1 MSSPSTPRSRSEPSW
16 YDDSASGIVDIL
28 SLLNITMEPAPAA
41 AVYAPGPNAYDSFNE
56 ARIAELSAAA
66 ENGTVTIDL
75 RETGWTTLKREV
87 FEAAA
92 RRGDVTIVILYQ
104 QWGRDCTLTIPAG
117 TDFSALFEAQFL
129 EVSQLPALLHLSAL

>member
-1 MSSPSTPRSRSEPSW
+1 MMEKVLHSGRIFCKIIERQRAKSARSALSEK
-16 YDDSASGIVDIL
+16 
-28 SLLNITMEPAPAA
+28 T
-41 AVYAPGPNAYDSFNE
+41 
-56 ARIAELSAAA
+56 AAA

-92 RRGDVTIVILYQ
+92 KRGDVTIIILYTH
-104 QWGRDCTLTIPAG
+104 WGQECTLTIPSG

-129 EVSQLPALLHLSAL
+129 EVSQLPALLHLSAV

>member
-1 MSSPSTPRSRSEPSW
+1 MTRS
-16 YDDSASGIVDIL
+16 
-28 SLLNITMEPAPAA
+28 APDG
-41 AVYAPGPNAYDSFNE
+41 VYNAGPNAYDSFNE
-56 ARIAELSAAA
+56 ARITELSAAA

-92 RRGDVTIVILYQ
+92 RRGDVTVVILYS
-104 QWGRDCTLTIPAG
+104 QWGQDCTLTIPAG

-129 EVSQLPALLHLSAL
+129 EVSQLPALLHLSAV